1 MKKIAI
7 AQRTATVLFLMGMLF
22 PAMASAH
29 CDRVNGP
36 VAQDALEA
44 LQKSQIEP
52 VAIWVGPEEMIELEE
67 AFKESLAA
75 YKMGGD
81 AKKVAERYFMST
93 AIRLHRM
100 AEGFPFTG
108 LKPAKPLPKDIALAE
123 KALKTGEL
131 KPVTDFLA
139 KEMEEQTERLFQQ
152 TLKKSEGK
160 DESIEAGREWADA
173 YVKYVIF
180 VHDLYKRISS
190 GAPHGI
196 GH

>member
-1 MKKIAI
+1 MKESTIAKKIVAL
-7 AQRTATVLFLMGMLF
+7 LFLLGLLF
-22 PAMASAH
+22 PAMAAGH

-36 VAQDALEA
+36 VAQDALKA
-44 LQKSQIEP
+44 LQTGQIEP
-52 VAIWVGPEEMIELEE
+52 VAIWVGPDEMAELEDV
-67 AFKESLAA
+67 FKESLAA
-75 YKMGGD
+75 YRLGD
-81 AKKVAERYFMST
+81 DAQKVAEKYFMST

-108 LKPAKPLPKDIALAE
+108 LKSAQPLPEDIALAE
-123 KALKTGEL
+123 KALETGEL
-131 KPVTDFLA
+131 KPVNDFLA

-152 TLKKSEGK
+152 VLTKGEEKK
-160 DESIEAGREWADA
+160 ESIEAGREWADA

-180 VHDLYKRISS
+180 VHDLHKRISS

>member
-1 MKKIAI
+1 MKKFAI
-7 AQRTATVLFLMGMLF
+7 TKRMVPLLFLLGMIL
-22 PAMASAH
+22 PAMSEAH

-44 LQKSQIEP
+44 LQKGQLEP
-52 VAIWVGPEEMIELEE
+52 VAIWVGPEEMIELKE
-67 AFKESLAA
+67 AFQESLAA
-75 YKMGGD
+75 YRMGGD
-81 AKKVAERYFMST
+81 AKKVSESYFMST

-108 LKPAKPLPKDIALAE
+108 LKSAKPLPEDIGLAE
-123 KALKTGEL
+123 KALETGEL

-152 TLKKSEGK
+152 VLKKRERK
-160 DESIEAGREWADA
+160 EENIEAGREWADA

-180 VHDLYKRISS
+180 VHDLHKRISS

>member
-1 MKKIAI
+1 MKKFIIAKRI
-7 AQRTATVLFLMGMLF
+7 VALLFIMGVF
-22 PAMASAH
+22 SPAMAVAH
-29 CDRVNGP
+29 CDRENGP

-44 LQKSQIEP
+44 LQKGQIEP
-52 VAIWVGPEEMIELEE
+52 VAIWVGPEEMNELEGV
-67 AFKESLAA
+67 FQESLAA

-81 AKKVAERYFMST
+81 AKNIAERYFMST

-123 KALKTGEL
+123 KALVTGDI
-131 KPVTDFLA
+131 KAVNAFLA
-139 KEMEEQTERLFQQ
+139 REMEAQTERLFQRV
-152 TLKKSEGK
+152 LEKSDKKT
-160 DESIEAGREWADA
+160 ESVEAGREWADA
-173 YVKYVIF
+173 YVKYVVF
-180 VHDLYKRISS
+180 VHDLHKRISS

>member
-1 MKKIAI
+1 MKQSAVAKGMVTI
-7 AQRTATVLFLMGMLF
+7 LFFLGMLF
-22 PAMASAH
+22 PAMAEAH

-36 VAQDALEA
+36 VASDAREA
-44 LQKSQIEP
+44 LATGQIDS
-52 VAIWVGPEEMIELEE
+52 VAIWVGPEEMVELEE
-67 AFKESLAA
+67 AFQESLAA

-81 AKKVAERYFMST
+81 AKTVAERYFMST

-108 LKPAKPLPKDIALAE
+108 LKPAKPLPEDIALAE
-123 KALKTGEL
+123 KALETGEL

-139 KEMEEQTERLFQQ
+139 KEMAEQTERLFRQ
-152 TLKKSEGK
+152 TLMEREGK

-180 VHDLYKRISS
+180 VHDLHKRISS

>member
-1 MKKIAI
+1 MKKFAV
-7 AQRTATVLFLMGMLF
+7 AQRTVTLLLLLGMLF

-36 VAQDALEA
+36 VAQDAREA
-44 LQKSQIEP
+44 LQEGQIEP
-52 VAIWVGPEEMIELEE
+52 VAIWVGPEEIMELEE
-67 AFKESLAA
+67 AFQESLAA
-75 YKMGGD
+75 YRMGGD

-108 LKPAKPLPKDIALAE
+108 LKSAKPLPEDIALAE
-123 KALKTGEL
+123 KALETGEL

-139 KEMEEQTERLFQQ
+139 KEMEEQTERLFEQ
-152 TLKKSEGK
+152 TLKAREGK

-180 VHDLYKRISS
+180 VHDLHKRISS